1 MKDSSLLLGGLVLLL
16 LLSNKKKPA
25 GTTTTVQPP
34 VRPRSLPPVATP
46 VKASPAGVE
55 PAVSGTHFP
64 YHIVI

>member
-1 MKDSSLLLGGLVLLL
+1 MKDSTLLLVGLGVFLVLA
-16 LLSNKKKPA
+16 NQRKAPPA
-25 GTTTTVQPP
+25 PPAQPP

-55 PAVSGTHFP
+55 PAVSGMHFP